1 MIQHLLDSSVL
12 TVILLWSISASYPF
26 FILFSAPKSF
36 LWETII
42 GRPSAGLMRKRCPDY
57 WPMALLPC
65 WRGCG
70 MLGGLGV
77 SSPTRGQRDDWPGA
91 CVTPAGSHR
100 WPSPPL
106 ALSTMCSGFL
116 HPVCLVAAGGTV
128 KETTRDEGHWGLWGQ
143 KTTA

>member
-1 MIQHLLDSSVL
+1 MIQYLLDSSVL

-65 WRGCG
+65 WRGWG
-70 MLGGLGV
+70 MLGGPAV
-77 SSPTRGQRDDWPGA
+77 SSPPPPRGQRDDWPGA
-91 CVTPAGSHR
+91 CVRLASFHR
-100 WPSPPL
+100 WPSQL
-106 ALSTMCSGFL
+106 CASGLS
-116 HPVCLVAAGGTV
+116 HPVCLVAAGRTV
-128 KETTRDEGHWGLWGQ
+128 KEPTCGEGHWGLWGQ
-143 KTTA
+143 KATA